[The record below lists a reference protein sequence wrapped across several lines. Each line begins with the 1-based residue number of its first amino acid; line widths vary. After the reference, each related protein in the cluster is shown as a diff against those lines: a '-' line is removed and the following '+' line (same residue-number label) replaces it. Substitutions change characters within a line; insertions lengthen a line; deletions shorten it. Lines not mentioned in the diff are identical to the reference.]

1 MTGLKTLTQKR
12 IPLSPT
18 SISRAF
24 DSISIPKL
32 MHKLKWAGVG
42 GPLLA
47 CIGSLLTGRT
57 QSVKVGNSFSEPKP
71 VTSGVPQGSVIGPM
85 LFIFYI
91 NDIANEI
98 FPSSIHKLYADDLKA
113 YNAGVKDKK
122 GNNLNDTLTNIT
134 QWASTWQLPISIE
147 KSKWLLISN
156 RSKPTEQEPV

>member
-12 IPLSPT
+12 TPLSPT

-57 QSVKVGNSFSEPKP
+57 QRVKVGNSFSEPKP

-98 FPSSIHKLYADDLKA
+98 SPASIHKLYADDLKA
-113 YNAGVKDKK
+113 YNAGEMTRREKISMTPLKISRNGLVP
-122 GNNLNDTLTNIT
+122 GNY
-134 QWASTWQLPISIE
+134 QFPR
-147 KSKWLLISN
+147 KN
-156 RSKPTEQEPV
+156 RSGF